1 MATITRT
8 ADGDVLDTLCHRH
21 YGHLTG
27 TVEAVLAANPGLS
40 SVPQPYSAGQLIL
53 LPDLPAQKSET
64 VRLWS

>member
-27 TVEAVLAANPGLS
+27 TVEAVLAANPGLPA
-40 SVPQPYSAGQLIL
+40 VPQPYPAGLLIL
-53 LPDLPAQKSET
+53 LPDLPVQKSET